1 MKYAYLITVDD
12 HYDGMEYH
20 LCATEA
26 AADKLFK
33 KIIKEKYFD
42 PKKDTKEDLR
52 RACIVWLWK
61 TRDDDIVMVSKYQ
74 VLTEDEI

>member
-12 HYDGMEYH
+12 HYEGMNYY
-20 LCATEA
+20 LCATEV

-42 PKKDTKEDLR
+42 PKKDTKEDLEE
-52 RACIVWLWK
+52 ACYEWYWESRNGD
-61 TRDDDIVMVSKYQ
+61 TVMVSRRQ
-74 VLTEDEI
+74 MLF